1 MLPEQVHVIY
11 SQERLASYGIKT
23 GTLAR
28 KLEARNL
35 KRGSGEIDVGGKTVF
50 LHPSGEFKS
59 EGEIRDVIV
68 GTTAQGAPL
77 YLRHVTDVAR
87 GMRIRPA
94 T

>member
-1 MLPEQVHVIY
+1 M
-11 SQERLASYGIKT
+11 
-23 GTLAR
+23 
-28 KLEARNL
+28 
-35 KRGSGEIDVGGKTVF
+35 GGKTVF

-77 YLRHVTDVAR
+77 YLRHVTDIAR